1 MIKVID
7 NLEIRGNGHYKELFY
22 APSEDRVTEGPAFI
36 YKGQCYFLDE
46 FVKIVEEGTSSF
58 TLKHKKLSQLFDGIM
73 TLNLFSGLL
82 VKLTPSN
89 HAIQVYEYYLMDRSE
104 KLET

>member
-1 MIKVID
+1 MINVIN

-22 APSEDRVTEGPAFI
+22 APSEDKVTEGPYFI

-46 FVKIVEEGTSSF
+46 FVKIEEEGISPL
-58 TLKHKKLSQLFDGIM
+58 TLKDEKLYQLFDGIM
-73 TLNLFSGLL
+73 PTNHFSGLL

-89 HAIQVYEYYLMDRSE
+89 HAVRVYEYYLIDRSDNFE
-104 KLET
+104 A